1 MATNPIRFV
10 KIVIII
16 LLMIMILIR
25 VFSCIVFVV
34 ANQYYGINKSNK
46 IVCSLVYVCNTGSV
60 SRSNSYLD
68 IHIIYNNIQQY
79 NCLIINELIKIFYR
93 EIPIV

>member
-25 VFSCIVFVV
+25 VFSCIVFVTL
-34 ANQYYGINKSNK
+34 IHIMELIKSNR
-46 IVCSLVYVCNTGSV
+46 IVCNIVCVCNTGSV
-60 SRSNSYLD
+60 SY
-68 IHIIYNNIQQY
+68 IIYVYNI
-79 NCLIINELIKIFYR
+79 YR
-93 EIPIV
+93 

>member
-1 MATNPIRFV
+1 MATNLIRFV

-25 VFSCIVFVV
+25 VFSCIVFVTL
-34 ANQYYGINKSNK
+34 IHIMELIKSNK
-46 IVCSLVYVCNTGSV
+46 IVSNLVCVCNTGSI

-68 IHIIYNNIQQY
+68 NI
-79 NCLIINELIKIFYR
+79 
-93 EIPIV
+93 